1 MSQNPSR
8 EDRLKNL
15 SPAKRAQLLQKIRE
29 GATSRHDNAI
39 PRHAAQE
46 TAPLSFAQQRLW
58 FLDQLEPGKSFYNLS
73 FALKLDCLLDLPA
86 LEAGVNEII
95 RRHEILRARFTTK
108 AGEAVQVIDPELK
121 LRLSVIDLSKFSEAE
136 RKLQIRE
143 LAGAEAQKPF
153 NLSAGP
159 LLRLLLLQ
167 TGEREYLLL
176 PTFHHIICDGW
187 SIGIFTDELRALY
200 EAYASGR
207 PSPLPELPIQ
217 YADYTLWQRERLQGE
232 LLQQQINYWKQQL
245 RDAPPVLEF
254 RTDFPRSAEQQ
265 VRSGS
270 HIITLPRALSDSLK
284 QFSRQQDVTLFM
296 TLLAGFK
303 LLLSRYSGQQ
313 DIVVGS
319 SIANRTRAEI
329 EQLIGFF
336 VNTLVLRTDFS
347 GQPSFYELV
356 QRVKQMA
363 MEAYAHQDLPFE
375 RLVEELQPER
385 SLGHTPLFQ
394 VMFALQ
400 NQPSLSTKPASIR
413 MVPPDF
419 DSGAAKF
426 DLTLVMIDTD
436 LGIRARMEYNA
447 ALFQPETIQKMMES
461 FQALLESAIG
471 DPDRSVYLLPMLSQ
485 AERRRLLFGNN
496 LQRQHNSLPCIHQ
509 DFAEQARQTPDR
521 LALVCEEQ
529 SLTFAGLNH
538 RANQLAHHLER
549 LGVGPDVVV
558 GLCCERSLELVVGML
573 GILKAGGAYLPLDPA
588 MPAERLSFMLAD
600 TRARAL
606 LTTSEVFTA
615 LPTGEATVLCLDT
628 DWDRIAGESSEEPV
642 NRANEENLAYI
653 IFTSGSTGRPK
664 GVSIEHRQLQNY
676 VHSVVEKLD
685 LPFPANYA
693 LVSTLAAD
701 LGHTML
707 FPSLSCGGT
716 LHLISRDLVT
726 DPEGLADY
734 FQEHEI
740 DCLKIVPSHLATLMM
755 SARPERVLPRRRLV
769 LGGEASTPELIATVH
784 RLAPQCRI
792 FNHYGPTETTVGVLT
807 NELDDPDTPANV
819 PLGTPLANAQV
830 YVLDSTLEPVPVCV
844 KGEIYIGGEGV
855 GRGYSDLPAI
865 TAEKFVPDPIGG
877 KAGARLYR
885 TGDLGQY
892 LSNGKIQF
900 LGRAD
905 HQVKYHGYRIELDE
919 IRNALKC
926 HEQIRD
932 GVVRLMKDN
941 DGADVLV
948 AYYVSRHELEIS
960 EIRTK
965 LKESI
970 MEETLPTVFIH
981 LRKLPLTL
989 NGKINDAALPSW
1001 DEHRSKTP
1009 RVYVPPR
1016 TLTEEAVS
1024 EIWCRL
1030 LRLQNVGVHDNF
1042 FESGGHSLLATRLV
1056 SHLRETFQISLPLRR
1071 VFETPTVE
1079 GLAKNIADLWGGQE
1093 TADEVVRINR
1103 LAAQVS
1109 AEELSQMAESQLS
1122 SARQ

>member
-1 MSQNPSR
+1 MSKPSR

-15 SPAKRAQLLQKIRE
+15 SPAKRALLLQKMRE
-29 GATSRHDNAI
+29 SATSRQCSSI
-39 PRHAAQE
+39 PRRAAQE

-58 FLDQLEPGKSFYNLS
+58 FLDQLEPGKSYYNLS
-73 FALKLDCLLDLPA
+73 FALKLDCALDLPA
-86 LEAGVNEII
+86 LEASVNEIV
-95 RRHEILRARFTTK
+95 RRHEILRARFTTR

-121 LRLSVIDLSKFSEAE
+121 LRLSVTDLSKLPEAE

-187 SIGIFTDELRALY
+187 STGVFTDELRALY
-200 EAYASGR
+200 EAYSSGR
-207 PSPLPELPIQ
+207 LSPVPELPIQ

-232 LLQQQINYWKQQL
+232 LLQQQISYWKQQL
-245 RDAPPVLEF
+245 RDAPPVLEVP
-254 RTDFPRSAEQQ
+254 TDFPRSAAQQ

-270 HIITLPRALSDSLK
+270 HVITLPRSLSDSLK
-284 QFSRQQDVTLFM
+284 QFSRQEDVTLFM

-319 SIANRTRAEI
+319 SIANRTRAEV
-329 EQLIGFF
+329 EPLIGFF

-347 GQPSFYELV
+347 GRPSFRELV
-356 QRVKQMA
+356 RRVKRMA

-375 RLVEELQPER
+375 KLVEELQPER

-400 NQPSLSTKPASIR
+400 NQTSLSTKPASIR
-413 MVPPDF
+413 IVPPDF

-426 DLTLVMIDTD
+426 DLTFVMIDTD
-436 LGIRARMEYNA
+436 LGLRARMEYNA
-447 ALFQPETIQKMMES
+447 ALFQAETIQKMLES
-461 FQALLESAIG
+461 FQALLESAIS
-471 DPDRSVYLLPMLSQ
+471 DRDRPVQSLRMLSA

-496 LQRQHNSLPCIHQ
+496 LRREHTSLPCIHQ
-509 DFAEQARQTPDR
+509 EFAKQAEQTPDR
-521 LALVCEEQ
+521 PALVSEGQ
-529 SLTFAGLNH
+529 SLTFAELNA
-538 RANQLAHHLER
+538 RANRLAHHLER
-549 LGVGPDVVV
+549 LGAGPEVVV
-558 GLCCERSLELVVGML
+558 GLCCERSVESVVGML

-588 MPAERLSFMLAD
+588 TPAERLSFMLSDA
-600 TRARAL
+600 RARVL
-606 LTTSEVFTA
+606 LTSSEVLTG
-615 LPTGEATVLCLDT
+615 LPATDASVLCLDR
-628 DWDRIAGESSEEPV
+628 DWNRIASESPEEPV
-642 NRANEENLAYI
+642 NRASEENLAYM

-664 GVSIEHRQLQNY
+664 GVAIEHRQLQNY

-707 FPSLSCGGT
+707 FPSLCGGGT
-716 LHLISRDLVT
+716 LHLISRDLAT
-726 DPEGLADY
+726 DPEGLAGY
-734 FQEHEI
+734 FQQHEI

-755 SARPERVLPRRRLV
+755 NARPERVLPRRRLV
-769 LGGEASTPELIATVH
+769 LGGEASTPDLIATVH
-784 RLAPQCRI
+784 RLAPECRI
-792 FNHYGPTETTVGVLT
+792 FNHYGPTETTVGALT
-807 NELDDPDTPANV
+807 NELDDPVTPANV
-819 PLGTPLANAQV
+819 PLGTPLANTQV
-830 YVLDSTLEPVPVCV
+830 YVLDATLEPVPVGV

-855 GRGYSDLPAI
+855 GRGYQDLPAI
-865 TAEKFVPDPIGG
+865 TAEKFVPDPIGE

-892 LSNGKIQF
+892 LYSGKIQF

-919 IRNALKC
+919 IRNALKR

-932 GVVRLMKDN
+932 GVVRLMKDK
-941 DGADVLV
+941 DGAEVLV
-948 AYYVSRHELEIS
+948 AYYVSRHELEIG
-960 EIRTK
+960 EIRAK

-970 MEETLPTVFIH
+970 MEETLPTVFVH

-989 NGKINDAALPSW
+989 NGKINAAALPSW
-1001 DEHRSKTP
+1001 DEHRLKTH
-1009 RVYVPPR
+1009 RAYVPPR
-1016 TLTEEAVS
+1016 TLTEEAIS

-1042 FESGGHSLLATRLV
+1042 FESGGHSLLATRLI

-1071 VFETPTVE
+1071 VFETPTVA
-1079 GLAKNIADLWGGQE
+1079 GLAKNIADLWGGQD

-1103 LAAQVS
+1103 LTAQLS
-1109 AEELSQMAESQLS
+1109 TDELNRIAQSELSSVS
-1122 SARQ
+1122 

>member
-1 MSQNPSR
+1 MSNLSR

-15 SPAKRAQLLQKIRE
+15 SPAKRARLLQKIRE
-29 GATSRHDNAI
+29 GAATRQAGSI
-39 PRHAAQE
+39 PRRAARE
-46 TAPLSFAQQRLW
+46 SSPLSFAQQRLW
-58 FLDQLEPGKSFYNLS
+58 FLDQLEPGKSYYNLS
-73 FALKLDCLLDLPA
+73 FALKLDCLLDLAA
-86 LEAGVNEII
+86 LENSVNEII
-95 RRHEILRARFTTK
+95 RRHETLRARFTTI
-108 AGEAVQVIDPELK
+108 AGEPVQVIVPELT
-121 LRLSVIDLSKFSEAE
+121 LRLQVVDLSKLPAEE
-136 RKLQIRE
+136 RKSQIRE

-153 NLSAGP
+153 NLATGP

-167 TGEREYLLL
+167 TGEQEYLLL
-176 PTFHHIICDGW
+176 PTLHHIACDGW
-187 SIGIFTDELRALY
+187 SIGIFTEELRALY
-200 EAYASGR
+200 EAYSNGR

-232 LLQQQINYWKQQL
+232 LLLQQIAYWKQQL
-245 RDAPPVLEF
+245 RDAPPVLELP
-254 RTDFPRSAEQQ
+254 TDFPRSAQQQ

-270 HIITLPRALSDSLK
+270 HIITLPRSLSDSLK

-347 GQPSFYELV
+347 GQPTFRELV
-356 QRVKQMA
+356 QRVKRMA

-394 VMFALQ
+394 VLFALQ
-400 NQPSLSTKPASIR
+400 NQTSVSTKPASIR
-413 MVPPDF
+413 TVPPDF

-426 DLTLVMIDTD
+426 DLTFVMSDTE
-436 LGIRARMEYNA
+436 LGLRARMEYNA
-447 ALFQPETIQKMMES
+447 ALFQAETIQKMLES
-461 FQALLESAIG
+461 FRALLESAIS
-471 DPDRSVYLLPMLSQ
+471 DPDRPVHSLRILSA
-485 AERRRLLFGNN
+485 AERGRLLFGNN
-496 LQRQHNSLPCIHQ
+496 LRREHTSRPCIHQ

-521 LALVCEEQ
+521 PALVFEDQ
-529 SLTFAGLNH
+529 SLTFEELNR
-538 RANQLAHHLER
+538 RANRLAHHLER
-549 LGVGPDVVV
+549 LGVGPEVVV
-558 GLCCERSLELVVGML
+558 GLCCERSLESVVGIL

-588 MPAERLSFMLAD
+588 APAERLSFMLAD
-600 TRARAL
+600 TRTRVL
-606 LTTSEVFTA
+606 LTNSEA
-615 LPTGEATVLCLDT
+615 LTGLPANEATVLCLDT
-628 DWDRIAGESSEEPV
+628 DWNRIASESPEEPV
-642 NRANEENLAYI
+642 NRVSEENVAYI

-664 GVSIEHRQLQNY
+664 GVAIEHRQLQNY
-676 VHSVVEKLD
+676 VHSVIEKLD

-707 FPSLSCGGT
+707 FPSLCGGGT
-716 LHLISRDLVT
+716 LHLISHDLAT
-726 DPEGLADY
+726 NLEGLGDY

-769 LGGEASTPELIATVH
+769 LGGEASTPDLIATVH
-784 RLAPQCRI
+784 RLAPECRI

-807 NELDDPDTPANV
+807 NELDDPDTSANV
-819 PLGTPLANAQV
+819 PLGTPLANTQV
-830 YVLDSTLEPVPVCV
+830 YVLDSNLEPVPVGV

-865 TAEKFVPDPIGG
+865 TAEKFVPDPIGE
-877 KAGARLYR
+877 KAGARLYK

-892 LSNGKIQF
+892 LHSGKIQY

-919 IRNALKC
+919 IRNALKR

-932 GVVRLMKDN
+932 GVVRLMKDKN
-941 DGADVLV
+941 GAEVLV
-948 AYYVSRHELEIS
+948 AYYVSRQELEIS
-960 EIRTK
+960 EIRAK

-970 MEETLPTVFIH
+970 MEETLPTVFVH

-1001 DEHRSKTP
+1001 DEHRLKIQ

-1016 TLTEEAVS
+1016 TLTEEAIC
-1024 EIWCRL
+1024 EIWSRL
-1030 LRLQNVGVHDNF
+1030 LRLENVGVHDNF
-1042 FESGGHSLLATRLV
+1042 FESGGHSLLATRMV

-1071 VFETPTVE
+1071 IFETPTVE

-1103 LAAQVS
+1103 LAATVS
-1109 AEELSQMAESQLS
+1109 AEELSQMADGQLS
-1122 SARQ
+1122 SVSQ

>member
-1 MSQNPSR
+1 MSTPSR
-8 EDRLKNL
+8 EDRVKNL
-15 SPAKRAQLLQKIRE
+15 SPAKRALLLQKIRR
-29 GATSRHDNAI
+29 GAASRQVSSI
-39 PRHAAQE
+39 PRRVTHE
-46 TAPLSFAQQRLW
+46 TSPLSFAQQRLW
-58 FLDQLEPGKSFYNLS
+58 FLDQLEPGKSYYNLS
-73 FALKLDCLLDLPA
+73 FALKLDCLLDLSA
-86 LEAGVNEII
+86 LEASVNEII
-95 RRHEILRARFTTK
+95 RRHEILRVTFTTI
-108 AGEAVQVIDPELK
+108 AGEPVQVFAPELR
-121 LRLSVIDLSKFSEAE
+121 LRLSMTDLSKLPEEE
-136 RKLQIRE
+136 RKRQIRE

-153 NLSAGP
+153 NLSTGP

-167 TGEREYLLL
+167 TGEQEYLLL

-200 EAYASGR
+200 EAYSSGR

-232 LLQQQINYWKQQL
+232 LLQQQISYWKQQL
-245 RDAPPVLEF
+245 RGAPPVLELP
-254 RTDFPRSAEQQ
+254 TDFSRSAEQQ
-265 VRSGS
+265 VRSAS
-270 HIITLPRALSDSLK
+270 HIIMLPRSLSDSLK
-284 QFSRQQDVTLFM
+284 RFSRQEDVTLFM
-296 TLLAGFK
+296 TLLAAFK

-313 DIVVGS
+313 DIMVGS

-329 EQLIGFF
+329 ERPIGFF

-347 GQPSFYELV
+347 GQPSFRELV
-356 QRVKQMA
+356 KRVKSVA
-363 MEAYAHQDLPFE
+363 MDAYAHQDLPFE
-375 RLVEELQPER
+375 KLVEELQPER

-394 VMFALQ
+394 VLFALQ
-400 NQPSLSTKPASIR
+400 NQTRLSTKPATIR

-419 DSGAAKF
+419 ESGAAKF
-426 DLTLVMIDTD
+426 DLTFVMIDTD
-436 LGIRARMEYNA
+436 QGLRARMEYNA
-447 ALFQPETIQKMMES
+447 ALFKAETIQNMLES
-461 FQALLESAIG
+461 FQTLLGSAIS
-471 DPDRSVYLLPMLSQ
+471 DRDRPVHSLPILNP
-485 AERRRLLFGNN
+485 AERRRLLFGN
-496 LQRQHNSLPCIHQ
+496 SLRREHSSKQCIHQ
-509 DFAEQARQTPDR
+509 VFAEQATRTPER
-521 LALVCEEQ
+521 EALVFENE
-529 SLTFAGLNH
+529 SLRFAELN
-538 RANQLAHHLER
+538 RRSNRLAHHLER

-558 GLCCERSLELVVGML
+558 GLCCERSLELVVGLL

-588 MPAERLSFMLAD
+588 TPAERLSFMLAD
-600 TRARAL
+600 TQAKVL
-606 LTTSEVFTA
+606 LTSSEVVTG
-615 LPTGEATVLCLDT
+615 LPDSEARVICLDT
-628 DWDRIAGESSEEPV
+628 DWNRIASESPEDPL
-642 NRANEENLAYI
+642 NRASEENLAYM

-664 GVSIEHRQLQNY
+664 GVAIEHRQLRNY
-676 VHSVVEKLD
+676 VHSVSDKLD

-707 FPSLSCGGT
+707 FPSLCRGGT
-716 LHLISRDLVT
+716 LHLISRDLAT

-769 LGGEASTPELIATVH
+769 LGGEASTPDLIATV
-784 RLAPQCRI
+784 RKLAPECRI

-807 NELDDPDTPANV
+807 NELDEPVTSASV
-819 PLGTPLANAQV
+819 PLGTPLANTQV
-830 YVLDSTLEPVPVCV
+830 YILDSTLEPVPVGI

-855 GRGYSDLPAI
+855 GRGYSDLPDV
-865 TAEKFVPDPIGG
+865 TAEKFVPDPIGER
-877 KAGARLYR
+877 AGARLYR
-885 TGDLGQY
+885 TGDLGHY
-892 LSNGKIQF
+892 LHSGKIEF
-900 LGRAD
+900 LGRVD

-919 IRNALKC
+919 ISKALQR

-932 GVVRLMKDN
+932 GVVKLVKDKE
-941 DGADVLV
+941 GAEVLV
-948 AYYVSRHELEIS
+948 AYYVSRQEIEFS
-960 EIRTK
+960 EIRSK

-970 MEETLPTVFIH
+970 MEETLPTVFVH

-1001 DEHRSKTP
+1001 DEHRLKTQ

-1030 LRLQNVGVHDNF
+1030 LRLQCVGVHDNF

-1056 SHLRETFQISLPLRR
+1056 SHLRETFQVSLPLRR

-1079 GLAKNIADLWGGQE
+1079 GLANNIADLWGGHE

-1103 LAAQVS
+1103 LAADVS
-1109 AEELSQMAESQLS
+1109 AEELSHMADRQMS
-1122 SARQ
+1122 SVLQ